1 MRDMGTSDVI
11 VIGGGIIGCAI
22 AYALAKE
29 GVRVRLL
36 ERGEPGREASQ
47 AAAGMLAPQSE
58 VMHAPEGPFFE
69 LCRASLRLYPDFV
82 AEIEDAT
89 GLAIEYRREG
99 ALFLAFD
106 FAEGEVLAAAYEK
119 QKAAGLAVEDLTA
132 EEVRRREPA
141 LSESVHLALFLPED
155 HHVDNRRLMEALIL
169 AAQRRG
175 VELMAGCPVLGLVRE
190 KGRVIGVRT
199 SQEIYTAASVINCA
213 GAWAATIDPEGRP
226 SFPVKPIR
234 GQILVLHARAPL
246 LEHVVHSAYCYIV
259 PRRDGRLLIGSTM
272 EDVGY
277 EKRVTAEALLRLL
290 TAARQVLPA
299 IERCTFVEAWAG
311 LRPAT
316 PDHLPILGEAE
327 AGLLIA
333 TGHFR
338 NGILLAPITA
348 RLITELVV
356 SGRTSVDITPFRPQR
371 FHPSFES
378 GEEVTSGA

>member
-1 MRDMGTSDVI
+1 MGTPDVI

-22 AYALAKE
+22 AYALAKA

-58 VMHAPEGPFFE
+58 VMHAPQGPFFE

-89 GLAIEYRREG
+89 GLAIEYHREG
-99 ALFLAFD
+99 TLFLAFD
-106 FAEGEVLAAAYEK
+106 FAEGEVLASAYEK

-132 EEVRRREPA
+132 EEVRHREPA
-141 LSESVHLALFLPED
+141 LSESVHMALFLPED
-155 HHVDNRRLMEALIL
+155 HQVDNQKLMQALIL
-169 AAQRRG
+169 AVHRRG
-175 VELMAGCPVLGLVRE
+175 VELMAGRPVFGLVRE

-199 SQEIYTAASVINCA
+199 SQGTYTAAYVINCA

-226 SFPVKPIR
+226 LFPVKPIR
-234 GQILVLHARAPL
+234 GQILVLQARAPL
-246 LEHVVHSAYCYIV
+246 LEHVVHSAHCYIV

-290 TAARQVLPA
+290 TAARQILPA

-316 PDHLPILGEAE
+316 PDYLPILGEAE
-327 AGLLIA
+327 PGLLIA

-356 SGRTSVDITPFRPQR
+356 SGRTSLDLTPFCPQR
-371 FHPSFES
+371 FQPSSES
-378 GEEVTSGA
+378 GEGTISGV